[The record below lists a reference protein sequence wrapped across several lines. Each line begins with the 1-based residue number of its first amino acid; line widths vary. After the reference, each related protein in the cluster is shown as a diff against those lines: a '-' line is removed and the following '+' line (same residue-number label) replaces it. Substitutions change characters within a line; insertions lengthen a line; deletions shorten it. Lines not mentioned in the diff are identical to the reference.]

1 MLNIQAGVNEAL
13 QEIAIGIE
21 DRELNSEVLLADLG
35 IDSMKFV
42 ELLVQI
48 EEKLDIV
55 FDESDLGIEFL
66 RNIGDLEALVQK
78 TIAQKVN

>member
-1 MLNIQAGVNEAL
+1 MLKIQAEINEAL

-35 IDSMKFV
+35 IDSMKYV

-55 FDESDLGIEFL
+55 FDESDLGIELL
-66 RNIGDLEALVQK
+66 RNIGDLEILVQK

>member
-1 MLNIQAGVNEAL
+1 MLNIQAEINEAL
-13 QEIAIGIE
+13 QEIAVGIE
-21 DRELNSEVLLADLG
+21 DRVLSPEVLLADLG
-35 IDSMKFV
+35 IDSMKYV

-55 FDESDLGIEFL
+55 FDESDLGVESL

-78 TIAQKVN
+78 TIAQQVN

>member
-1 MLNIQAGVNEAL
+1 MLKIQAEINEAL

-35 IDSMKFV
+35 IDSMKYV

-55 FDESDLGIEFL
+55 FDESDLGVELL

>member
-1 MLNIQAGVNEAL
+1 MVNIQAEINAAL
-13 QEIAIGIE
+13 LEVAIGIE
-21 DRELNSEVLLADLG
+21 NRELNAEVLLADLG
-35 IDSMKFV
+35 IDSMKYV

-55 FDESDLGIEFL
+55 FDESDLGVESL

-78 TIAQKVN
+78 TIAQKVS